1 MIRVRRRQAE
11 DVPVIVSWVPDAAAL
26 HRFAGPRLTWP
37 LTSQQMINGAAE
49 NRTAWVMT
57 DGDEPVGHFEL
68 TSIGTSVRLGR
79 VLLDPVRRGR
89 GLGNQLV
96 AAALE
101 QAKILG
107 ASEVRLNVVADNV
120 VAWRVY
126 DRLGFTSSPQQDRTD
141 ILSMIR
147 PL

>member
-1 MIRVRRRQAE
+1 M
-11 DVPVIVSWVPDAAAL
+11 IVSWVPDAAAL

-37 LTSQQMINGAAE
+37 LTSQQMIDGTTENG
-49 NRTAWVMT
+49 TAWVMT
-57 DGDEPVGHFEL
+57 DIDELVGHFEL
-68 TSIGTSVRLGR
+68 TAIGNSVRLGR
-79 VLLDPVRRGR
+79 VLLDPAKRGR
-89 GLGNQLV
+89 GLGSQLV

-107 ASEVRLNVVADNV
+107 ASEVRLNVVADNA

-126 DRLGFTSSPQQDRTD
+126 DGLGFTSTPQQARAD
-141 ILSMIR
+141 ILSMSR